1 MTQLTQGI
9 PQFGTGME
17 TNWSNK
23 QDLGGMEVMPS
34 AYTLSME
41 FTQDGMV
48 SEFSTDNNNL
58 KAVVFFKRL

>member
-23 QDLGGMEVMPS
+23 QDLGGMQ
-34 AYTLSME
+34 AR
-41 FTQDGMV
+41 FKDRQDISYHFQKMRGKLKIMGG
-48 SEFSTDNNNL
+48 TD
-58 KAVVFFKRL
+58 R